1 METGGLASR
10 ISQALEKVAHYS
22 PLNQGLSLF
31 EHWLDLVN
39 TVQGARDAVVGP
51 TPKEVIWR
59 KNKARL
65 YRYERTTPATRKTP
79 VLCIM
84 PLINRA
90 YILDLR
96 PGASFVAYL
105 LSQGHDV
112 YLLDWGE
119 WNDEDRSLNLDVLIE
134 QYMARAV
141 RIVARRAG
149 GPLTMLG
156 YCIGGAVATC
166 FAALHTEGLIKN
178 LVLLTTPIDFADA
191 GPFGVW
197 TRPEVFPLELLTSVF
212 PAVPGAYPD
221 IGSKLLQPLP
231 AGMGQFVRLEEK
243 LREPRFDV
251 YGWQAMFRWVN
262 DGVSFPSGCYRQWI
276 GEFYQSNKLVRGQL
290 VMNGRKVLLSNIR
303 CPLLNVVASNDVIAP
318 RPTTSA
324 ILGLV
329 SSTDKAE
336 LVVKGGH
343 VGIVVGKAAATDLW
357 PKVGAWLAARD
368 A

>member
-1 METGGLASR
+1 METAELRNR
-10 ISQALEKVAHYS
+10 ISGALAAVAHYS
-22 PLNQGLSLF
+22 PLNQHLSLF
-31 EHWLDLVN
+31 EHWLDVMSAVL
-39 TVQGARDAVVGP
+39 GARDAAVGP
-51 TPKEVIWR
+51 TAKEVVWR

-65 YRYERTTPATRKTP
+65 YHFQRTSPATRKTP

-112 YLLDWGE
+112 YLLDWGD
-119 WNDEDRSLNLDVLIE
+119 WNDEDRSLNLDTLLT

-141 RIVARRAG
+141 RIVAARSG

-156 YCIGGAVATC
+156 YCIGGALSTC
-166 FAALHTEGLIKN
+166 FVAMHTEGLIKN
-178 LVLLTTPIDFADA
+178 LVLLTTPIDFAES

-197 TRPEVFPLELLTSVF
+197 TRPEVFPLQLLTSVF
-212 PAVPGAYPD
+212 PAVPGGYPD
-221 IGSKLLQPLP
+221 VGSKLLQPLP
-231 AGMGQFVRLEEK
+231 AGLGQFVRLEEK
-243 LREPRFDV
+243 LRGSHFDLH
-251 YGWQAMFRWVN
+251 GWQAMFRWVN
-262 DGVSFPSGCYRQWI
+262 EGVAFPAGCYRQWI
-276 GEFYQSNKLVRGQL
+276 GEFYQHNKLVKGELQ
-290 VMNGRKVLLSNIR
+290 MDGRKVLLSSIR
-303 CPLLNVVASNDVIAP
+303 CPILNVVASHDLIAP

-324 ILGLV
+324 ILQMV
-329 SSTDKAE
+329 SSQDKDE
-336 LVVKGGH
+336 VIVKGGH

-368 A
+368 

>member
-1 METGGLASR
+1 MRKKPLY
-10 ISQALEKVAHYS
+10 KVTF
-22 PLNQGLSLF
+22 LNQGKSYELYARSVHSSDLWGF
-31 EHWLDLVN
+31 TTVSDLVFEE
-39 TVQGARDAVVGP
+39 ASS
-51 TPKEVIWR
+51 
-59 KNKARL
+59 
-65 YRYERTTPATRKTP
+65 
-79 VLCIM
+79 
-84 PLINRA
+84 LIV
-90 YILDLR
+90 D
-96 PGASFVAYL
+96 PS
-105 LSQGHDV
+105 
-112 YLLDWGE
+112 
-119 WNDEDRSLNLDVLIE
+119 
-134 QYMARAV
+134 
-141 RIVARRAG
+141 
-149 GPLTMLG
+149 
-156 YCIGGAVATC
+156 
-166 FAALHTEGLIKN
+166 
-178 LVLLTTPIDFADA
+178 
-191 GPFGVW
+191 
-197 TRPEVFPLELLTSVF
+197 
-212 PAVPGAYPD
+212 
-221 IGSKLLQPLP
+221 
-231 AGMGQFVRLEEK
+231 EEK
-243 LREPRFDV
+243 LRDERFDV

>member
-1 METGGLASR
+1 MEAAGLRSR
-10 ISQALEKVAHYS
+10 VAGVLEAAAHYS
-22 PLNQGLSLF
+22 PLGQGLSLF
-31 EHWLDLVN
+31 EHWLDVVSTAL
-39 TVQGARDAVVGP
+39 GARDAAVGP

-65 YRYERTTPATRKTP
+65 YRYERKTPATKKTP

-105 LSQGHDV
+105 LSQGHEV

-119 WNDEDRSLNLDVLIE
+119 WNDEDRSLTLDALLT

-141 RIVARRAG
+141 RIVAQQAG

-156 YCIGGAVATC
+156 YCIGGAMATC
-166 FAALHTEGLIKN
+166 CTALHTEGLITN

-197 TRPEVFPLELLTSVF
+197 TRPEVFPLQELTSVF

-231 AGMGQFVRLEEK
+231 ASLGQFVRLEEK
-243 LREPRFDV
+243 LREPRFDRH
-251 YGWQAMFRWVN
+251 GWQAMFRWVN
-262 DGVSFPSGCYRQWI
+262 EGVAFPAGCYRQWI
-276 GEFYQSNKLVRGQL
+276 GEFYQHNKLVRGEL
-290 VMNGRKVLLSNIR
+290 VMDGRKVLLANIR
-303 CPLLNVVASNDVIAP
+303 CPILNVVASSDVIAP

-324 ILGLV
+324 ILQHV
-329 SSTDKAE
+329 SSTDKE
-336 LVVKGGH
+336 EVIVKGGH
-343 VGIVVGKAAATDLW
+343 VGIVVGKAAAVELW

-368 A
+368 